1 MFYVFLTLIIC
12 DSLSVIRSSSKA
24 LIAMSVGGCWFQ
36 IELLLINII
45 VFLSSVADIKSGG
58 WLSCWHICKR
68 PSETAHEYHRIKH
81 RFRCWIFVCFMVEWS
96 RIPLVACLVLY
107 VANRQKFMHESNS
120 DEMNSSSELG
130 PNWYGCCWYLQKDKR
145 VIHLLEEWNLSKAHQ
160 NNHIRCLLIS
170 NDNKEMWQST

>member
-1 MFYVFLTLIIC
+1 MLVLIIWY
-12 DSLSVIRSSSKA
+12 SLLLLFSNSSMVLLWHISGFVLCFFDVNYMWLIVVIRSSSKA

-45 VFLSSVADIKSGG
+45 VFLSSVAYIKSGG

-68 PSETAHEYHRIKH
+68 ASETAHEYHRIKH

-107 VANRQKFMHESNS
+107 VANRQKFMHESKFGQ
-120 DEMNSSSELG
+120 DELFF
-130 PNWYGCCWYLQKDKR
+130 R
-145 VIHLLEEWNLSKAHQ
+145 VVAKLIWLLLLSTKG
-160 NNHIRCLLIS
+160 IRGLFIC
-170 NDNKEMWQST
+170 

>member
-1 MFYVFLTLIIC
+1 MWLIV
-12 DSLSVIRSSSKA
+12 VIRSSSKA

-58 WLSCWHICKR
+58 WLSCWHICKWA
-68 PSETAHEYHRIKH
+68 SETAHEYHRIKH

-107 VANRQKFMHESNS
+107 VANRQKFMQSQIRTRWT
-120 DEMNSSSELG
+120 L
-130 PNWYGCCWYLQKDKR
+130 LQSWGQIDMAVAAIYKRNKR